1 MSDGATGQK
10 KEKSCGQSISTWFWT
25 FWVGNAGKIAMWTFL
40 PNIKVPSLKAQ
51 RRLREEVIKAV
62 LEGIQVHNVIENE
75 IKCGVK
81 NSIDMSL
88 YSVD

>member
-1 MSDGATGQK
+1 
-10 KEKSCGQSISTWFWT
+10 
-25 FWVGNAGKIAMWTFL
+25 MWTFL
-40 PNIKVPSLKAQ
+40 SNIKVPSLEAQ
-51 RRLREEVIKAV
+51 RKLREEVIKAV
-62 LEGIQVHNVIENE
+62 LEGIQVHSVIENE